1 MSGANDVSGAAPR
14 VVVVEDRRSMREM
27 LTKTLTLE
35 GFEVAAAA
43 TVADGRAKLAGGAD
57 AVVADLRLPDGTG
70 LDILDAACALAPA
83 PPVILMTAYG
93 SVDVA
98 VEAMRRGATDFL
110 CKPFDTVAL
119 VERLRALTR
128 GPDSGESDDGVVAVS
143 ATMREVAA
151 RARQA
156 ATSEVPVL
164 LTGESGT
171 GKEVVARLIH
181 DASPRAAAPFVA
193 VNCAALPAH
202 LVESEL
208 FGHLR
213 GAFTG
218 AERDRPGLIREA
230 AGGTLFLDELTEM
243 ATELQSKLLRVLQE
257 GQVTPVGSSRPV
269 AVDVRYVAATNRD
282 LEAAIATGELRE
294 DLFYRL
300 AVVVLRL
307 PTLRERPED
316 ILPLAGRFLAQTRER
331 GPALELTEA
340 ARQAL
345 LTHPWRGNVRELK
358 NCIERASLFHHG
370 ETIDVADLDL
380 APAAQFSDTAP
391 IQGAAPATTLA
402 EAGQRAA
409 RETERRL
416 ILETLHSEGWN
427 KRAAARVLGVSYK
440 TLFNKLRDL
449 DIPKQPPRQVT

>member
-1 MSGANDVSGAAPR
+1 VSDSALR

-27 LTKTLTLE
+27 LDQTLTLE
-35 GFEVAAAA
+35 GFEVVTAAS
-43 TVADGRAKLAGGAD
+43 VADGRVRLARGAD
-57 AVVADLRLPDGTG
+57 AVLADLRLPDGTG
-70 LDILDAACALAPA
+70 LDILDAARRLSPA
-83 PPVILMTAYG
+83 PPVVLMTAYG

-110 CKPFDTVAL
+110 CKPFDTRLL
-119 VERLRALTR
+119 VERLRLLTR
-128 GPDSGESDDGVVAVS
+128 GPAGGVVADGVVAVS
-143 ATMREVAA
+143 VAMREVVD

-156 ATSEVPVL
+156 AAAPVPVL
-164 LTGESGT
+164 LAGESGT

-181 DASPRAAAPFVA
+181 AASPRAAAPFVA

-218 AERDRPGLIREA
+218 AESDRVGLIREA
-230 AGGTLFLDELTEM
+230 GGGTLFLDELTEM
-243 ATELQSKLLRVLQE
+243 APELQSKLLRVLQE
-257 GQVTPVGSSRPV
+257 GQVVPVGSGRPV
-269 AVDVRYVAATNRD
+269 AVDVRYIAATNRD
-282 LEAAIATGELRE
+282 LEAAIAGGILRE

-307 PTLRERPED
+307 PPLRERSAD
-316 ILPLAGRFLAQTRER
+316 ILPLAERFLGQAS
-331 GPALELTEA
+331 PAGKATELTPA
-340 ARQAL
+340 ARRAL
-345 LTHPWRGNVRELK
+345 LAHPWRGNVRELK
-358 NCIERASLFHHG
+358 NCLERAALFHRG
-370 ETIDVADLDL
+370 ATIDAADLDL
-380 APAAQFSDTAP
+380 APSSPVAAALP
-391 IQGAAPATTLA
+391 PATLA

-416 ILETLHSEGWN
+416 ILETLQREGWN

-440 TLFNKLRDL
+440 TLFNKLREL